1 MTRIVVA
8 DDSGLFRAA
17 TVRVL
22 EDAGFAVV
30 AQAACADDLLRKVRG
45 HRPDVAVVD
54 IRMPPNHRD
63 DGLRAACAIRS
74 ELPEVAVMLLSQHVN
89 PQFARELL
97 EHGAEGVGYLLKD
110 RVTDID
116 RFAEA
121 IRQVAARATV
131 LDPEVVGQ
139 MVGRRPASALDAL
152 TDRDRQVLTELA
164 RGASNRAIARRL
176 FLSERGVERHVTAI
190 FDKLGI
196 APSRHAH
203 RRVLAAL
210 EHLRSAA

>member
-8 DDSGLFRAA
+8 DDSVLFRAA

-22 EDAGFAVV
+22 EDAGFTVV
-30 AQAACADDLLRKVRG
+30 AQAGCADELLRKVRG

-54 IRMPPNHRD
+54 IRMPPNHED
-63 DGLRAACAIRS
+63 DGLRAACAIRH
-74 ELPEVAVMLLSQHVN
+74 ELPDVGVMLLSQHVN
-89 PQFARELL
+89 PQFAREML

-131 LDPEVVGQ
+131 LDPEVVAQ

-152 TDRDRQVLTELA
+152 TERDRDVLAELA
-164 RGASNRAIARRL
+164 GGASNRAIARTL
-176 FLSERGVERHVTAI
+176 FLSERAVERHVTAI

-196 APSRHAH
+196 LPSRQDH
-203 RRVLAAL
+203 RRVLATL